1 MPEIIVYFASDGTA
15 TIRMPKGAV
24 PDRDTIERLSKL
36 IREHRK
42 SPAPCG
48 NMEQGSATETV
59 EALVKNDTTTP
70 GAERQ
75 DGGHKNG

>member
-42 SPAPCG
+42 NPTPCG
-48 NMEQGSATETV
+48 NMEQGTLMVMQSEYTISANTS
-59 EALVKNDTTTP
+59 
-70 GAERQ
+70 Q